1 VRAAGV
7 SDRQITTLR
16 DALVDSKLAQ
26 RILSSLSPDVRE
38 PVTDAA
44 REAFTSGVATTIKAA
59 ALVALV
65 AAGSVMVL
73 GRDEPA
79 MRSVPGP
86 EPVRQPGE
94 RPRRRQGPPVDD
106 WTRIQLAAPA
116 ATAAAGGSLV
126 AARAKAAYSHRHP
139 GAAPQDQYSCS
150 STARRW

>member
-73 GRDEPA
+73 W
-79 MRSVPGP
+79 
-86 EPVRQPGE
+86 
-94 RPRRRQGPPVDD
+94 PRRAGHAIGARSGASSPARR
-106 WTRIQLAAPA
+106 TTTKAPR
-116 ATAAAGGSLV
+116 AAG
-126 AARAKAAYSHRHP
+126 
-139 GAAPQDQYSCS
+139 
-150 STARRW
+150 